1 MKYSINFY
9 LEELKPTVYY
19 LTLKNTGYAVLGVV
33 VLVLGWSML
42 LDSQIK
48 DNKSHIRTTKQQLS
62 AANTKL
68 SNLQSDL
75 VQHNDKATFNQR
87 KQRLQQNLDAKL
99 MLWEGVGKKL
109 EATTVNYHTV
119 LDQLTKLHNDNIWLS
134 SFEFNENIIIFRGFA
149 LESSAVTRWMTQLQ
163 SSDSFKGREFSYL
176 KMKVHDE
183 ATLAFVVAT
192 EEQKEEA
199 SLEFGPSGV
208 IPPGLIP
215 PGAIPSGVIPEGTLP
230 PGVVGGE

>member
-9 LEELKPTVYY
+9 LDELKPKVYY
-19 LTLKNTGYAVLGVV
+19 LTLKNTSYGVLGVIA
-33 VLVLGWSML
+33 LVLIWNMV

-48 DNKSHIRTTKQQLS
+48 DNKSEVKIAKQQLS

-119 LDQLTKLHNDNIWLS
+119 LDQLTRLHNDNIWLS
-134 SFEFNENIIIFRGFA
+134 SFEFNEDIIVFRGFA

-183 ATLAFVVAT
+183 ATLSFVVAT
-192 EEQKEEA
+192 EEQKEEDL
-199 SLEFGPSGV
+199 SILGPSGA

-215 PGAIPSGVIPEGTLP
+215 PGAIPPGLVPEGALP